1 MVLIPLAINHVDPM
15 IKETWKQ
22 EGNNGSINTQ
32 QYSVA
37 LGQHRTRTDARRSR
51 AISSHIEGRQELKPR
66 WIIVHQQ
73 SSRCCCEK
81 VQIVLLLLCFISL
94 GTALVLTGIALIF
107 S

>member
-37 LGQHRTRTDARRSR
+37 LGQPGPKQMPGEQQGYLFSHQGETRTKATLDCHALT
-51 AISSHIEGRQELKPR
+51 ILKM
-66 WIIVHQQ
+66 
-73 SSRCCCEK
+73 
-81 VQIVLLLLCFISL
+81 LL
-94 GTALVLTGIALIF
+94 
-107 S
+107 